1 MARLVPGLGLEQQPQ
16 NAHHTEDDAETRIE
30 IGLESRW
37 ENGIHDGPKRAHTAN
52 SGQLALSEGSTRTW
66 PLQKLRAR
74 QRGQFHCLFSLGR
87 RRIRAIVFVKSPR
100 FHGLKNSYS
109 KRHSL
114 GAIRPRP
121 SRLDGSTRAER
132 RRAEQRV
139 RNGMTDGIAVGVT
152 GAMPV
157 GRDVDAAQSH
167 RSALAE
173 PVRVVAD
180 TNAQRQRRAHAAT
193 VACACAPPLMS
204 E

>member
-37 ENGIHDGPKRAHTAN
+37 ENGIHDGLKPAHTAN
-52 SGQLALSEGSTRTW
+52 SGQLAVSEGSTRTW

-109 KRHSL
+109 KKYSL

-121 SRLDGSTRAER
+121 SRLAGSTRAER
-132 RRAEQRV
+132 RRAEPRIQSGYPPHSVRDLLSVPWTRRGWRQSGQENPAIRFTRGRLRSQR
-139 RNGMTDGIAVGVT
+139 
-152 GAMPV
+152 
-157 GRDVDAAQSH
+157 
-167 RSALAE
+167 
-173 PVRVVAD
+173 
-180 TNAQRQRRAHAAT
+180 
-193 VACACAPPLMS
+193 
-204 E
+204 

>member
-1 MARLVPGLGLEQQPQ
+1 MSQKRFPEEFKIEAVKQV
-16 NAHHTEDDAETRIE
+16 TEKGKPVADVA
-30 IGLESRW
+30 
-37 ENGIHDGPKRAHTAN
+37 
-52 SGQLALSEGSTRTW
+52 Q
-66 PLQKLRAR
+66 
-74 QRGQFHCLFSLGR
+74 
-87 RRIRAIVFVKSPR
+87 
-100 FHGLKNSYS
+100 
-109 KRHSL
+109 
-114 GAIRPRP
+114 
-121 SRLDGSTRAER
+121 R